1 MLTFTIRNLKIFFR
15 DRAAVLFSLL
25 AIFIAI
31 AIYAFFTRNLMAANN
46 TGFDGIS
53 DLADLWAMSG
63 IISIMPVTTTIGAF
77 AIMIHDRHNK
87 IFKDFY
93 TSPIS
98 RASLTGGY
106 IASAIVIGFALT
118 TFGLVITAIIIAAL
132 GIGLPLISFL
142 MAIGVILLTIFAAAA
157 IMFFVASLIN
167 SQRAFSSVATLIGT
181 FVGFL
186 AGVYMPVGMFPET
199 VRTIIAIFPI
209 SHAASLLRQIFM
221 NDAISHI
228 FEGAPTHIIEGYRL
242 DMGVIYEI
250 GGTQTNAAVSVAV
263 LAATAV
269 VFFVLSMMNISR
281 KRT

>member
-31 AIYAFFTRNLMAANN
+31 AIYAFFTRNLMAGDAD
-46 TGFDGIS
+46 FERVR

-63 IISIMPVTTTIGAF
+63 IVSIMPITTTIGAF
-77 AIMIHDRHNK
+77 AIMIHDKHNK

-106 IASAIVIGFALT
+106 ILSAIVIGFILT
-118 TFGLVITAIIIAAL
+118 AFGLLITIAITAAL
-132 GIGLPLISFL
+132 GISLSLINFL
-142 MAIGVILLTIFAAAA
+142 LAIGVILLTTFAAAA
-157 IMFFVASLIN
+157 IMFFVATLIG
-167 SQRAFSSVATLIGT
+167 SMRAFSSVATLIGT

-186 AGVYMPVGMFPET
+186 TGVYMPIGMFPET

-209 SHAASLLRQIFM
+209 SHATSLLRQIFM
-221 NDAISHI
+221 NDAINDI
-228 FEGAPTHIIEGYRL
+228 FEGAPAHIIEEYRL
-242 DMGVIYEI
+242 NMGVVYEI
-250 GGTQTNAAVSVAV
+250 GGAQRSAAVSVAILV
-263 LAATAV
+263 ATAII
-269 VFFVLSMMNISR
+269 FFVLSLINISR
-281 KRT
+281 KKA